1 MKFSCTY
8 NVLLVWAMCL
18 LCTSCAQISPLS
30 GMVSMDRR
38 SLEQEVASV
47 RLLEQSGRLVQARE
61 RYEQLL
67 RVYPDEPRLH
77 QRLGILS
84 QLQGDNVQAIERLEK
99 ALQLDPMS
107 GEIMNDLGFS
117 LHMQGDHRRA
127 VEVLRKAQDI
137 NPHEPRVQANLAMAL
152 AAVGEAKSAY
162 SLLRQS
168 SGESASAAG
177 VGFALVQA
185 GHAVEAEKYFAKAI
199 ESDPENKAAAEALI
213 QLSERGISSSNS
225 TATSAE
231 EADSQQMDKRL
242 SEELHGKG
250 FVISPSTSR
259 QKAASRVGS
268 VKFSSVPEV
277 IPTSHESPALPN
289 SPNSTATDTGER
301 GERETESWGLG
312 LQQSS
317 DQLYQIDLYRELSKE
332 VKTDSLP
339 KARNEVGRD
348 VSVVQGELA
357 EIPGR
362 SGVHEL
368 ATGSEQSK
376 GGSAN
381 QQIDSKMSLTHAK
394 RDIELGLAWQSIEE
408 ISPPET
414 RLREEAHG
422 RSFSSNKGTDNH
434 QDSLGWKS
442 MDDFQGIAGIAP
454 ANLHVSPQVVRESVI
469 LLPAKEPSD
478 ETVQADFQTIADFES
493 VEISNEIGHEHQ
505 TQYDSNELKGDTNF
519 SEAMLE
525 VKQTDFDEQAT
536 QVAEKAITAYF
547 AMSQKERI
555 DWWSQPDLDNAQ
567 ALQVFPLTEGLE
579 RVEAT
584 VAIANRMGW
593 RDFGRL
599 SLSQL
604 MNSRDG
610 AVRLY
615 ARYSMDERLSVN

>member
-1 MKFSCTY
+1 MKNSCTC
-8 NVLLVWAMCL
+8 NIWLAWAISL
-18 LCTSCAQISPLS
+18 LCTSCAQISPLT
-30 GMVSMDRR
+30 GMVGMDRR

-185 GHAVEAEKYFAKAI
+185 GHADEAQKYFAKAI
-199 ESDPENKAAAEALI
+199 ESDPENHAAAEALI
-213 QLSERGISSSNS
+213 QLSERGITASNS
-225 TATSAE
+225 SITSAE
-231 EADSQQMDKRL
+231 EAGSQQMDKRL
-242 SEELHGKG
+242 NEELHGQG

-268 VKFSSVPEV
+268 VKFSAFPEV
-277 IPTSHESPALPN
+277 LPTSHESQTLPN
-289 SPNSTATDTGER
+289 SSSSSAPEVGESDKLK
-301 GERETESWGLG
+301 TEIWLG
-312 LQQSS
+312 LQEGS
-317 DQLYQIDLYRELSKE
+317 DRLQQIDLYRQLSQE
-332 VKTDSLP
+332 AKTGDLTAVRNDSE
-339 KARNEVGRD
+339 RNT
-348 VSVVQGELA
+348 SVVQRAPVGIPETAGIQELSLGGEQHN
-357 EIPGR
+357 
-362 SGVHEL
+362 GVQVNQYISP
-368 ATGSEQSK
+368 AKSMTR
-376 GGSAN
+376 AN
-381 QQIDSKMSLTHAK
+381 KE
-394 RDIELGLAWQSIEE
+394 IELGLEWKSIEE
-408 ISPPET
+408 ISSAVPSFV
-414 RLREEAHG
+414 EEVQA
-422 RSFSSNKGTDNH
+422 RSIASYGGTEDY
-434 QDSLGWKS
+434 QESLGWKS
-442 MDDFQGIAGIAP
+442 LDDSVESAGMTP
-454 ANLHVSPQVVRESVI
+454 VNLHTSPQVVYESVA
-469 LLPAKEPSD
+469 LLPAEEPID
-478 ETVQADFQTIADFES
+478 VAIQADFQTPAN
-493 VEISNEIGHEHQ
+493 V
-505 TQYDSNELKGDTNF
+505 
-519 SEAMLE
+519 
-525 VKQTDFDEQAT
+525 EQA
-536 QVAEKAITAYF
+536 AIREGINQKHHAQLDNVKLSDDASIPVMTYEVDQDHAKEDATPEVENAINDYF
-547 AMSQKERI
+547 AMSKRERI
-555 DWWSQPDLDNAQ
+555 DWWSQPDLDNEK
-567 ALQVFPLTEGLE
+567 ALKVFPLTEGLE

-615 ARYSMDERLSVN
+615 ARYSMDERLSFN